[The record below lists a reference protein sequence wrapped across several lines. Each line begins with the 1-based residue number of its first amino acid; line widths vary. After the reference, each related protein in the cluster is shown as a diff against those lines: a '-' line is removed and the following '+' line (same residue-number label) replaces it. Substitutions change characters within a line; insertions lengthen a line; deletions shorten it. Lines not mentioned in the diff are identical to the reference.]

1 MNTTK
6 EVCALL
12 HKAIGCL
19 IEADIKL
26 NGVGDY
32 LINFSKVK
40 KLIDEDLAY
49 FEKPEREAQ
58 VDEFIEFM
66 EAETREEMS
75 DYELDELLEERLNK

>member
-1 MNTTK
+1 MKEDTTK

-19 IEADIKL
+19 IEADMKL
-26 NGVGDY
+26 NELGDY

-49 FEKPEREAQ
+49 FEKPKEDEDSF
-58 VDEFIEFM
+58 VDFM